1 MRKELEEKAYEIIGK
16 SFIDYWK
23 EELKIVEEDSNIIL
37 IDNGKLCRFDTWEDF
52 CDEQGIISCDKVYN
66 LSFDEEETKV
76 VNELLKSL
84 NMELL
89 EEE

>member
-1 MRKELEEKAYEIIGK
+1 MDKEKAYEIIGK

-23 EELKIVEEDSNIIL
+23 EELKLIEEDSNIIL
-37 IDNGKLCRFDTWEDF
+37 VDNGKLCRFDTWEDF
-52 CDEQGIISCDKVYN
+52 CIEQGIISCDKVYN
-66 LSFDEEETKV
+66 LSFDEEETKI

-84 NMELL
+84 NMDLL